1 MPRSREWG
9 EVTSAFFFF
18 FSSAF
23 GDIYSPPRMS
33 DGKEQT
39 LVVASHSPTR
49 PGGQGS
55 ANPENKEARPLSVL

>member
-1 MPRSREWG
+1 MGGSDF
-9 EVTSAFFFF
+9 SLFFFF